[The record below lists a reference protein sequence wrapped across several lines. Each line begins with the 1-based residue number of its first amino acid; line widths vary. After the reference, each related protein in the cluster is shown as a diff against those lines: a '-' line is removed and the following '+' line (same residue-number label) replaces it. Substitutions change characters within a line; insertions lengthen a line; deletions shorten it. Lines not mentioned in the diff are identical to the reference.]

1 MLEEFFNILQE
12 DYGWDIVRRQAC
24 RATALLPLPLLG
36 FLWYG
41 HPIDELLE
49 DLGHATDETGIPM
62 GLHRGLSAAAQ
73 LYPLVNRLRSGRF

>member
-1 MLEEFFNILQE
+1 MGYRTKASLQVQGVMKP
-12 DYGWDIVRRQAC
+12 D
-24 RATALLPLPLLG
+24 LLPLPLLG